1 MQLLAEFYVYIKIKR
16 LFYIVLILQ
25 TVLSGKL
32 FAQEVP
38 KPSVQVDSYLFS
50 DSCSITVSTGFEGA
64 RLLMEYGND
73 ALYRE
78 CEETMT
84 IKETRTLRFKA
95 SHPDYE
101 DSEVKVVRV
110 YKRSEETLD
119 VLGDNEILINNK
131 RAPLDK
137 NSAEWLSFT
146 SEKVEFQ
153 FLANKSIKEVEIL
166 SLIDKENKIL
176 PPKKASLYAH
186 LKKSGKKIHI
196 RTTNTIGKF
205 SSDKEYYS
213 HTIVLIGKPKLKRIL
228 RKTEYFSL
236 AVFPHVKKGELFGL
250 YFDEIMIR

>member
-38 KPSVQVDSYLFS
+38 KPSVQVDSLLFL
-50 DSCSITVSTGFEGA
+50 DSCLITVSTDFEGA
-64 RLLMEYGND
+64 VLLIEHGEPGMYIEF
-73 ALYRE
+73 
-78 CEETMT
+78 EEAIV
-84 IKETRTLRFKA
+84 IKETKTLRFKA

-101 DSEVKVVRV
+101 DSEVKVVKV
-110 YKRSEETLD
+110 YKTPDKTPKFL
-119 VLGDNEILINNK
+119 VGNEILTNNR
-131 RAPLDK
+131 RALLDK
-137 NSAEWLSFT
+137 NSNEWLSFT
-146 SEKVEFQ
+146 NEKVVFQ

-166 SLIDKENKIL
+166 SLIDKENNIL
-176 PPKKASLYAH
+176 PPKKASLYAY
-186 LKKSGKKIHI
+186 LKNGKKVHI

-205 SSDKEYYS
+205 SSETDYYS
-213 HTIVLIGKPKLKRIL
+213 HTLIITGKPKLKKIL

-236 AVFPHVKKGELFGL
+236 EAFPHVKNGVLFSL